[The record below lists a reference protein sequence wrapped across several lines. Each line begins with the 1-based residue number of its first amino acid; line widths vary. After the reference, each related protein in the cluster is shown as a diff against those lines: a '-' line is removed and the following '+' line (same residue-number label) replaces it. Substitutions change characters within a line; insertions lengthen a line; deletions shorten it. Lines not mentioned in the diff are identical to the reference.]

1 MKWVFAGFITL
12 FFVVFQTVL
21 LPGLPASFYCFDLT
35 IILVVFFSLH
45 FSHYLTLAAIAG
57 IGAIMDSISG
67 GPFFIHVFS
76 YVWIF
81 LMVRLFRQIVFQT
94 HALFVM
100 VIGLLSVAI
109 QQAFFLFSVIVRQDY
124 SGIGSMEITLM
135 LRQMAW
141 GGVLVPLGVIMI
153 SKGNRWWLE
162 IIRRH
167 VKNKEGKRT
176 RAHG

>member
-109 QQAFFLFSVIVRQDY
+109 QQAFFSFFRSLSVRIIQE
-124 SGIGSMEITLM
+124 SGQWRSL
-135 LRQMAW
+135 
-141 GGVLVPLGVIMI
+141 
-153 SKGNRWWLE
+153 
-162 IIRRH
+162 
-167 VKNKEGKRT
+167 
-176 RAHG
+176 